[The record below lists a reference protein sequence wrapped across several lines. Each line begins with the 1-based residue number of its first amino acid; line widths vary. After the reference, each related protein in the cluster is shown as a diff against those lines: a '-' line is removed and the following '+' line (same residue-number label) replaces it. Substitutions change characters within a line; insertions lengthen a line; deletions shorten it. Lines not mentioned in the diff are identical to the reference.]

1 MDLEQLSVIITAND
15 RDLRRSLRNINR
27 QLSNTDRQT
36 TQTTNNMS
44 NSFNRLG
51 KTMSGAFAIAG
62 LTAFVNKCTT
72 LASDL
77 QEVQNVV
84 ELAFP
89 NMTEQVNA
97 FASNSINAFG
107 MSETSAK
114 KMTGTFGLMAKNFG
128 FTEQEAYNMGAS
140 LTSLAGDVASLYNI
154 SQDEAFTKLKS
165 VFTGETETLKEL
177 GVVMTEN
184 ALNSWMMQR
193 GINGNISAMTES
205 EKVALRYQ
213 FVLSQLGVA
222 QGDFA
227 RTSGSWAN
235 QVRILK
241 ENFAQLLSTIGS
253 GFISLLTP
261 VVKVVNT
268 IISYLNVLAKAIAS
282 IFGKLFGKSKS
293 GTGGS
298 SGGGSALGG
307 VATDVGNIG
316 GAAGGVGKTSD
327 AVGGLSDNLGS
338 ASKKAKEL
346 GKNLMGID
354 EVHNISPK
362 DDGGSGSG
370 SGGSGGG
377 AGGGG
382 GIDTSGI
389 DSLGDFS
396 VPEFDTSSI
405 DKSVDEMIDKISKI
419 IEPFK
424 QIWNQMK
431 QIIKPNLNYMKEQF
445 KGFIQAIIDWCKG
458 FWNNGGK
465 ELLISIALL
474 TGAFLSF
481 GFALTGTVFQA
492 LKGLINHLNPVTN
505 AFSRDFIE
513 ALTNVIQN
521 ITDFVTRAT
530 GIGKI
535 LLDSGLQDVINT
547 LGDIAMILGTI
558 ILDTINDVI
567 TSVNDFTNSWF
578 ATTVIPILLQV
589 IIVPLRLLLLAV
601 KALLLGLQQIQP
613 VLKVVLSIILAYV
626 AINKVADILDAFDDG
641 LFNLSTK
648 LGTLAGKMQLNANL
662 LSNTLSNAFKN
673 ATSHLKDFFY
683 NIGSIG
689 KGIKNLINMFKALT
703 KEMIKQ
709 AAQLA
714 KNIALWI
721 KEKVSIIASTVA
733 QKASAIASGLM
744 TAAQWLLNVAMNAC
758 PIILL
763 ITLIAG
769 LIAIIIK
776 VCDKLGI
783 WTKVTDALSKAW
795 DWLKDKILYLWEAFK
810 TGIKVVLDKFPF
822 IKTIIDSI
830 KKAFGWLIDTVGKAF
845 DKVKSFFGFGDD
857 AEEAGE
863 SVDELD
869 ESVDGLGESFDET
882 EQPITD
888 ATQRISTFADT
899 AKEKLNSINFDGS
912 GLVNQFDEALT
923 IIEERLGMLSGKTQE
938 YLDALVSG
946 DKEKLDKMKENEGSY
961 MEEIKTMYAD
971 FDESQ
976 QLAFLS
982 KYGIMQGVND
992 NILNYEGLTLDQ
1004 RLARANAYNLSILE
1018 NENLTYAEK
1027 QRLMDENL
1035 TNAQASYDQDVANLE
1050 SSIESKK
1057 ARLASLQ
1064 GSYYADTEAGK
1075 AESERLK
1082 QEIQADEEELQ
1093 KIYGETSDAKI
1104 ESAEEANEAVKDT
1117 NSDANKTEKESY
1129 KELEKSSKDALKNI
1143 QKELETTKSKINT
1156 FKSDVNNKLKDAFKD
1171 VAKACK
1177 TEMDK
1182 VQKYLDELSLEAEI
1196 KLKAKV
1202 PVFTLEGK
1210 LDAEKGTVPKVK
1222 VDSYKYL
1229 AKGGIVDGA
1238 TRAIIGEDGKEAV
1251 VPLEHNTEWMDIIA
1265 NRLTGG
1271 VFQAVTTAITA
1282 SNNNNNNNKVASG
1295 DVYLDKDKV
1304 GKIIYDDMEKER
1316 KRRGTKISN

>member
-15 RDLRRSLRNINR
+15 RDLRQSLRNINR
-27 QLSNTDRQT
+27 QLRNTDRQT
-36 TQTTNNMS
+36 TQTTNNMG

-307 VATDVGNIG
+307 VAKDVGNIG

-424 QIWNQMK
+424 QILNQMK
-431 QIIKPNLNYMKEQF
+431 QIIKPNLDYMKEQF

-474 TGAFLSF
+474 TGAFLGFS
-481 GFALTGTVFQA
+481 FALTGTVFQA

-535 LLDSGLQDVINT
+535 LLDSGLQDVINI

-578 ATTVIPILLQV
+578 ATTVIPILLQI
-589 IIVPLRLLLLAV
+589 IIVPLKLVLEAV
-601 KALLLGLQQIQP
+601 KLLLLGLQKIQP
-613 VLKVVLSIILAYV
+613 VLSVVLSIILAYMT
-626 AINKVADILDAFDDG
+626 INKVADVLDAFDDG

-673 ATSHLKDFFY
+673 ATGHLKDFFY

-721 KEKVSIIASTVA
+721 KEKVSILASAVA

-810 TGIKVVLDKFPF
+810 TGIKIVLDKLSFLKPL
-822 IKTIIDSI
+822 IDGIIDI
-830 KKAFGWLIDTVGKAF
+830 AGKAF
-845 DKVKSFFGFGDD
+845 DKIKSFFGFGDD
-857 AEEAGE
+857 AEEASE
-863 SVDELD
+863 SVDEV
-869 ESVDGLGESFDET
+869 SESFE
-882 EQPITD
+882 EMEEPITD

-1082 QEIQADEEELQ
+1082 QEIQSDEEELQ

-1117 NSDANKTEKESY
+1117 NDESNKTEKEAY

-1182 VQKYLDELSLEAEI
+1182 VQKYLDDLKLEAEI

-1210 LDAEKGTVPKVK
+1210 LDAEKGTVPSVK

-1282 SNNNNNNNKVASG
+1282 SSSNNNNKVASG

-1316 KRRGTKISN
+1316 RRRGTKISN

>member
-15 RDLRRSLRNINR
+15 RDLRQSLRNINR

-36 TQTTNNMS
+36 TQTTNNMG

-51 KTMSGAFAIAG
+51 KTISGAFAIAG

-84 ELAFP
+84 DLAFP

-298 SGGGSALGG
+298 SGGSALGG
-307 VATDVGNIG
+307 VASDVGNIG

-362 DDGGSGSG
+362 DDSSSGSG

-396 VPEFDTSSI
+396 IPEFDTTSI
-405 DKSVDEMIDKISKI
+405 DNAVDEMIDKISKI

-474 TGAFLSF
+474 TGAFLGF

-535 LLDSGLQDVINT
+535 LLDSGLQDVINM

-558 ILDTINDVI
+558 ILDIINDVI

-578 ATTVIPILLQV
+578 ATTVIPVLLQI
-589 IIVPLRLLLLAV
+589 IIVPLKLLLGTV

-613 VLKVVLSIILAYV
+613 VLNVVLSIILAYM
-626 AINKVADILDAFDDG
+626 AINKVADVLDAFDNG
-641 LFNLSTK
+641 LFNVSQR
-648 LGTLAGKMQLNANL
+648 LGALVGKMQLNPDL
-662 LSNTLSNAFKN
+662 LFNTLSNACKN

-683 NIGSIG
+683 NIKSIG
-689 KGIKNLINMFKALT
+689 GGIKNLITILKKLT
-703 KEMIKQ
+703 QAMIKQ

-810 TGIKVVLDKFPF
+810 TGIKIVLDKLSFLKPL
-822 IKTIIDSI
+822 IDGIIDI
-830 KKAFGWLIDTVGKAF
+830 AGKAF
-845 DKVKSFFGFGDD
+845 DKIKSFFGFGDD
-857 AEEAGE
+857 AEEASE
-863 SVDELD
+863 SVDE
-869 ESVDGLGESFDET
+869 VGESFE
-882 EQPITD
+882 EMEEPITD
-888 ATQRISTFADT
+888 ATQRISTFAET

-946 DKEKLDKMKENEGSY
+946 DKEKLDEMKENEGSY
-961 MEEIKTMYAD
+961 IEEIKAMYAD
-971 FDESQ
+971 FDEVQ

-992 NILNYEGLTLDQ
+992 NILSYEGLTLDQ
-1004 RLARANAYNLSILE
+1004 RLARAEAYNLSILE
-1018 NENLTYAEK
+1018 DENLTYAEK
-1027 QRLMDENL
+1027 KRLMDENL

-1182 VQKYLDELSLEAEI
+1182 VQKYLDELKLEAEI

-1210 LDAEKGTVPKVK
+1210 LDAEKGTVPSVK

-1282 SNNNNNNNKVASG
+1282 SSSNNNNKVASG

-1304 GKIIYDDMEKER
+1304 GKIIYDDMEKESR
-1316 KRRGTKISN
+1316 RRGTKISN

>member
-1 MDLEQLSVIITAND
+1 MDLEQLRVIITAND
-15 RDLRRSLRNINR
+15 RDLRQSLRNINR

-36 TQTTNNMS
+36 TQTTNNMG

-51 KTMSGAFAIAG
+51 KTISGAFAIAG

-268 IISYLNVLAKAIAS
+268 IISYLNILAKAIAS

-307 VATDVGNIG
+307 VASDVGNIG

-396 VPEFDTSSI
+396 VPEFDTTSI
-405 DKSVDEMIDKISKI
+405 DNAVDEMIDKISKI

-474 TGAFLSF
+474 TGAFLGF

-530 GIGKI
+530 GIGKV
-535 LLDSGLQDVINT
+535 LLDSGLQDIINV

-578 ATTVIPILLQV
+578 TTTVIPVLLQIILL
-589 IIVPLRLLLLAV
+589 PLRLLLEAV
-601 KALLLGLQQIQP
+601 KALLLGLQKIQP
-613 VLKVVLSIILAYV
+613 VLSVVLSIILAYMT
-626 AINKVADILDAFDDG
+626 INKVADVLDAFDDG
-641 LFNLSTK
+641 LFNISQR
-648 LGTLAGKMQLNANL
+648 LGAFTGKMLNNPDLLFNTLAKAC
-662 LSNTLSNAFKN
+662 KN

-689 KGIKNLINMFKALT
+689 KGIKNLITILKKLT
-703 KEMIKQ
+703 QAMIKQ

-744 TAAQWLLNVAMNAC
+744 TAAQWLLNAAMNAC

-822 IKTIIDSI
+822 LKTIVDSI
-830 KKAFGWLIDTVGKAF
+830 KKAFEWLTDIVGKAF

-857 AEEAGE
+857 AEEASE
-863 SVDELD
+863 SVDE
-869 ESVDGLGESFDET
+869 VGESFE
-882 EQPITD
+882 EMEEPITD

-899 AKEKLNSINFDGS
+899 AKEKLNSIDFDGS

-1004 RLARANAYNLSILE
+1004 RLARAEAYNLSILE
-1018 NENLTYAEK
+1018 NENLTYSEK

-1182 VQKYLDELSLEAEI
+1182 VQKYLDELKLEAEI

-1210 LDAEKGTVPKVK
+1210 LDAEKGTVPSVK

-1282 SNNNNNNNKVASG
+1282 SNSNNNNNKVASG

-1304 GKIIYDDMEKER
+1304 GKIIYDDMEKESR
-1316 KRRGTKISN
+1316 RRGTKISN

>member
-1 MDLEQLSVIITAND
+1 
-15 RDLRRSLRNINR
+15 
-27 QLSNTDRQT
+27 
-36 TQTTNNMS
+36 
-44 NSFNRLG
+44 
-51 KTMSGAFAIAG
+51 
-62 LTAFVNKCTT
+62 
-72 LASDL
+72 
-77 QEVQNVV
+77 
-84 ELAFP
+84 
-89 NMTEQVNA
+89 
-97 FASNSINAFG
+97 
-107 MSETSAK
+107 
-114 KMTGTFGLMAKNFG
+114 
-128 FTEQEAYNMGAS
+128 
-140 LTSLAGDVASLYNI
+140 
-154 SQDEAFTKLKS
+154 
-165 VFTGETETLKEL
+165 
-177 GVVMTEN
+177 MTEN

-205 EKVALRYQ
+205 EKVAIRYQ

-298 SGGGSALGG
+298 SSGGSALGG
-307 VATDVGNIG
+307 VANDVGNIG
-316 GAAGGVGKTSD
+316 GAAGGIGKTSD

-396 VPEFDTSSI
+396 IPEIDTTSI

-424 QIWNQMK
+424 QILNQMK
-431 QIIKPNLNYMKEQF
+431 QIIKPNLDYMKEQF

-465 ELLISIALL
+465 ELLISILLL
-474 TGAFLSF
+474 TGAFLGF
-481 GFALTGTVFQA
+481 GLALTGTVFQA

-521 ITDFVTRAT
+521 MTDFVTRAT

-535 LLDSGLQDVINT
+535 LLDSGLQDVINM
-547 LGDIAMILGTI
+547 LGDIAMILGTF

-567 TSVNDFTNSWF
+567 TSINDFTNSWF
-578 ATTVIPILLQV
+578 ATTVIPVLLQV
-589 IIVPLRLLLLAV
+589 IIVPLKLLLGTV

-626 AINKVADILDAFDDG
+626 AINKVADVLDAFDNG
-641 LFNLSTK
+641 LYNVQTK
-648 LGTLAGKMQLNANL
+648 LGILALRLSRNSNL
-662 LSNTLSNAFKN
+662 LSNTLSNAFKK
-673 ATSHLKDFFY
+673 ATGHLKDFFY
-683 NIGSIG
+683 NIKSIG
-689 KGIKNLINMFKALT
+689 IQIKYLIINFKNLTKA
-703 KEMIKQ
+703 MIKQ

-810 TGIKVVLDKFPF
+810 TGIKIVLDKLSFLKPL
-822 IKTIIDSI
+822 IDSI
-830 KKAFGWLIDTVGKAF
+830 KNTVGKAF
-845 DKVKSFFGFGDD
+845 DKIKSFFGFGDD
-857 AEEAGE
+857 AEEASE
-863 SVDELD
+863 SVDEV
-869 ESVDGLGESFDET
+869 SESFE
-882 EQPITD
+882 EMEEPITD

-946 DKEKLDKMKENEGSY
+946 DKEKLDEMRENEGSY

-1035 TNAQASYDQDVANLE
+1035 TNAQASYDQDVANLTN
-1050 SSIESKK
+1050 SIESKK

-1093 KIYGETSDAKI
+1093 RIYGETSDSKI
-1104 ESAEEANEAVKDT
+1104 ESAEEANKSVKD
-1117 NSDANKTEKESY
+1117 ANDEAGKTEKEAY

-1171 VAKACK
+1171 VAKTCK

-1182 VQKYLDELSLEAEI
+1182 VQKYLDDLDFEAEI

-1210 LDAEKGTVPKVK
+1210 LDAEKGTVPTVK
-1222 VDSYKYL
+1222 VNSYNYL

-1265 NRLTGG
+1265 NRLTSG

-1282 SNNNNNNNKVASG
+1282 SSSNNNNNKVASG
-1295 DVYLDKDKV
+1295 DVYLDKDKI
-1304 GKIIYDDMEKER
+1304 GKIIYDDIEKESR
-1316 KRRGTKISN
+1316 RRGTKISN

>member
-1 MDLEQLSVIITAND
+1 MDLEQLRVIITAND
-15 RDLRRSLRNINR
+15 RDLRQSLTNINR

-51 KTMSGAFAIAG
+51 KTISGAFAIAG

-84 ELAFP
+84 DLAFP

-205 EKVALRYQ
+205 EKVAIRYQ

-307 VATDVGNIG
+307 VANDVGNIG
-316 GAAGGVGKTSD
+316 GAAGGIGKTSD

-382 GIDTSGI
+382 GGIDTSGI

-396 VPEFDTSSI
+396 VPEIDTTSI

-424 QIWNQMK
+424 QILNQMK
-431 QIIKPNLNYMKEQF
+431 QIIKPNLDYMKEQF

-535 LLDSGLQDVINT
+535 LLDSGLQDIINM

-558 ILDTINDVI
+558 ILNTINDVI
-567 TSVNDFTNSWF
+567 LSINDFTNSWF
-578 ATTVIPILLQV
+578 ATTVIPVLLQV
-589 IIVPLRLLLLAV
+589 IIVPLKLLLGTV

-613 VLKVVLSIILAYV
+613 VLNVVLSIILAYV
-626 AINKVADILDAFDDG
+626 AINKVANVLDAFDNG
-641 LFNLSTK
+641 LFNVS
-648 LGTLAGKMQLNANL
+648 QLHPDL
-662 LSNTLSNAFKN
+662 LFNTLSNACKN
-673 ATSHLKDFFY
+673 ATGHLKDFFY
-683 NIGSIG
+683 NIKSIG
-689 KGIKNLINMFKALT
+689 GGIKNLITILKKLT

-721 KEKVSIIASTVA
+721 KEKVSIIASTIA

-783 WTKVTDALSKAW
+783 WTKVTNALSKAW

-810 TGIKVVLDKFPF
+810 TGIKIVLDKLSFLKPL
-822 IKTIIDSI
+822 IDNI
-830 KKAFGWLIDTVGKAF
+830 KKAFGWLIDTAGKAF

-857 AEEAGE
+857 AEEAEE
-863 SVDELD
+863 SVDEV
-869 ESVDGLGESFDET
+869 SESFEEM

-899 AKEKLNSINFDGS
+899 AKEKLNSIDFDGS

-946 DKEKLDKMKENEGSY
+946 DKEKLDEMRENEGSY

-976 QLAFLS
+976 QNAFLS
-982 KYGIMQGVND
+982 KYGIIQGVND

-1004 RLARANAYNLSILE
+1004 RLARANSYNLSILE

-1027 QRLMDENL
+1027 ERLMQENL
-1035 TNAQASYDQDVANLE
+1035 TNAQASYDQDVANLTN
-1050 SSIESKK
+1050 SIESKK

-1093 KIYGETSDAKI
+1093 KIYGETSDSKI
-1104 ESAEEANEAVKDT
+1104 ESAEEANKSVKDA
-1117 NSDANKTEKESY
+1117 NDESNKTEKESY

-1171 VAKACK
+1171 VAKTCK

-1182 VQKYLDELSLEAEI
+1182 VQKYLDDLDFEAEI

-1202 PVFTLEGK
+1202 PVFSLEGK

-1222 VDSYKYL
+1222 VDSYNYL
-1229 AKGGIVDGA
+1229 ARGGIVDGA

-1265 NRLTGG
+1265 NRLTSG

-1282 SNNNNNNNKVASG
+1282 SSSNNNNKVASG

-1304 GKIIYDDMEKER
+1304 GKIIYDDMEKESR
-1316 KRRGTKISN
+1316 RRGTKISN